1 MINGYGKATLPSV
14 DSGLGSMNI
23 IKEPSKSIHT
33 RRINKVGDTDEIT
46 KMIDDSTDRACEA
59 IQVYARGVN
68 PMVSVMYTNSGGRTE
83 NNGGLQIGGPK
94 QGRLPY
100 ALSEAFRPPVLR
112 QENLYPLSRLPRNV
126 TSVAS
131 KPGFADFSKKL
142 SCEAPS
148 KTIRTDTIKTFIRPT
163 ATYNIAQSI
172 TEPFEVKYVIQPV
185 LQKSAN
191 TNIKGT
197 DITQQ
202 NVQVPTGSVN
212 DNILHANGFT
222 NKNIIGKNIDYNF
235 DTTKYIQDTNAHE
248 VYTNKQAPIQ
258 QTSVSEF
265 IDNFNTT
272 KYIQDTNA
280 HEVYTN
286 KQAPIQ
292 QTSISEVFG
301 NLDDI
306 KTKNVLYTD
315 YITNKNGHQKV
326 TYLHN
331 DLSLERNLPHY
342 NTRTNI
348 GQNIY
353 KQNHYD
359 NEIILER
366 NTPLTHFKTNI
377 VGKSEEKIG
386 SRDYKLP
393 PKLQPGQFLNSG
405 QIPTIQQHNIPAT
418 LESQRNQLG
427 KTASNIFFDRY
438 NTPIPTN

>member
-23 IKEPSKSIHT
+23 IKEPTRSIHT
-33 RRINKVGDTDEIT
+33 RRINKVGDTDDIT
-46 KMIDDSTDRACEA
+46 KMIDDSTDRSCEA

-68 PMVSVMYTNSGGRTE
+68 PMVSVMYTNSGSRTE
-83 NNGGLQIGGPK
+83 NNGGLQVGGPK

-100 ALSEAFRPPVLR
+100 ALGEAFRPPVLR
-112 QENLYPLSRLPRNV
+112 QENLLPLSRLPRNV
-126 TSVAS
+126 TSVQA
-131 KPGFADFSKKL
+131 KPGFNDFSKTLL
-142 SCEAPS
+142 SCNTSTS
-148 KTIRTDTIKTFIRPT
+148 KTIKKDTLKTFIRPT
-163 ATYNIAQSI
+163 ASYNIGQSI

-185 LQKSAN
+185 LQKSAT

-202 NVQVPTGSVN
+202 DVKIPIGSVN
-212 DNILHANGFT
+212 DNILHAEGYT
-222 NKNIIGKNIDYNF
+222 NKNIIGNTIDYN
-235 DTTKYIQDTNAHE
+235 
-248 VYTNKQAPIQ
+248 V
-258 QTSVSEF
+258 
-265 IDNFNTT
+265 NTT

-292 QTSISEVFG
+292 QTSISEIYD

-306 KTKNVLYTD
+306 RTKNVLSTN
-315 YITNKNGHQKV
+315 YITNKQGHQQT
-326 TYLHN
+326 TYLHD
-331 DLSLERNLPHY
+331 DLFLERNLPQY
-342 NTRTNI
+342 NARTNI

-353 KQNHYD
+353 KQNEYD
-359 NEIILER
+359 NQIILER
-366 NTPLTHFKTNI
+366 NTPLTHFGTNI
-377 VGKSEEKIG
+377 VGKGEEKFG

-405 QIPTIQQHNIPAT
+405 QIPKIQEHHIPNS

-427 KTASNIFFDRY
+427 KNVSTMFFDRY
-438 NTPIPTN
+438 NTPQINSTTVY

>member
-1 MINGYGKATLPSV
+1 MVFSYSMINGYGKATLPSV
-14 DSGLGSMNI
+14 DSGLGSMNV
-23 IKEPSKSIHT
+23 IKEPPKSIHT

-68 PMVSVMYTNSGGRTE
+68 PMVSVMYSNSGSRTE

-100 ALSEAFRPPVLR
+100 ALGEAFRPPVLR
-112 QENLYPLSRLPRNV
+112 QENLFPLSRLPRNAI
-126 TSVAS
+126 SVAS

-172 TEPFEVKYVIQPV
+172 TEPFEIKYVIQPV

-202 NVQVPTGSVN
+202 NVQIPTGSVN
-212 DNILHANGFT
+212 NNILHAKGFT
-222 NKNIIGKNIDYNF
+222 NKNIAGKNIDYNF

-258 QTSVSEF
+258 QTS
-265 IDNFNTT
+265 
-272 KYIQDTNA
+272 
-280 HEVYTN
+280 
-286 KQAPIQ
+286 
-292 QTSISEVFG
+292 ISEVFD

-306 KTKNVLYTD
+306 KTKNVLHTD

-326 TYLHN
+326 TYLHD
-331 DLSLERNLPHY
+331 DLSLERNLPQY
-342 NTRTNI
+342 NARTNI

-405 QIPTIQQHNIPAT
+405 QIPTIQQHNIPGT